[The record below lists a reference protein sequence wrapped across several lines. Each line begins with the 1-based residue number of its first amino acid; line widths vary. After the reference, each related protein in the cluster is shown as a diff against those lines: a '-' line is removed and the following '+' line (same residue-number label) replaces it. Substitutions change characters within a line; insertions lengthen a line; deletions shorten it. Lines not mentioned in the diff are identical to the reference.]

1 MPRSD
6 NMIMSYDNLI
16 QTVMSTLSVPL
27 SPELMEGIDWL
38 IGEGIA
44 PNKAEV
50 VRIALKKLIED
61 QAVEVVLKA
70 KMEPDLE
77 GDLDELAKQLCK
89 KESKGS

>member
-1 MPRSD
+1 
-6 NMIMSYDNLI
+6 MIMSYDNLI

-50 VRIALKKLIED
+50 VRIALKKFIED